1 MAVDE
6 ATRTR
11 FQKLAETAD
20 ELMHRVDEALVTDAP
35 HPFMVETR
43 AKVDALGAELRDM
56 LGGLGEKARAGMER
70 TVGRKVT
77 DLQRRAS
84 RLPALSGGNPVKKK
98 PNTDFVENRPPPP
111 SRPPSPKASTAPR
124 RTAARPRRTTGLA
137 PVSNKPLSPLIQ
149 ASLANAAVVKPYSME
164 GSYQLGD
171 VIDHA
176 TFGRGRVERLQPRA
190 MQVQFAIGMKSLRT
204 G

>member
-1 MAVDE
+1 M
-6 ATRTR
+6 
-11 FQKLAETAD
+11 LA
-20 ELMHRVDEALVTDAP
+20 
-35 HPFMVETR
+35 
-43 AKVDALGAELRDM
+43 
-56 LGGLGEKARAGMER
+56 GLGEKPRAAMER

-84 RLPALSGGNPVKKK
+84 RLPALSAGNPINKK
-98 PNTDFVENRPPPP
+98 PNTDFVENRPPPQ
-111 SRPPSPKASTAPR
+111 SRPPSPRSASAPRKTAP
-124 RTAARPRRTTGLA
+124 RPRRTSGMA
-137 PVSNKPLSPLIQ
+137 PAPKPKPLSPLIQ

>member
-1 MAVDE
+1 MMDE

-11 FQKLAETAD
+11 FRELADAAD
-20 ELMHRVDEALVTDAP
+20 ELIGRVDEALAGDAP
-35 HPFMVETR
+35 HSFMVETR
-43 AKVDALGAELRDM
+43 AKVDALGAELRGM
-56 LGGLGEKARAGMER
+56 LAGLGERARAGMER

-84 RLPALSGGNPVKKK
+84 RLPANAAGNPAK
-98 PNTDFVENRPPPP
+98 PAPKTAFVETRPPPP
-111 SRPPSPKASTAPR
+111 SRPPAPRSSSPRKTARPKRETAP
-124 RTAARPRRTTGLA
+124 AATRPPSAQL
-137 PVSNKPLSPLIQ
+137 Q
-149 ASLANAAVVKPYSME
+149 ASLENAAVVKPYSME
-164 GSYQLGD
+164 GHYQPGD

-190 MQVQFAIGMKSLRT
+190 MQVQFAIGLKSLRT